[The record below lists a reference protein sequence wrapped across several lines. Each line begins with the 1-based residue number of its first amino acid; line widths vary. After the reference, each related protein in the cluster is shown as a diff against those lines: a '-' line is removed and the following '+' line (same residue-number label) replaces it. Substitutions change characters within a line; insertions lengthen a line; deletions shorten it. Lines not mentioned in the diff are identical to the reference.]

1 MMVDGKGRRVPPE
14 RVLAFLGRLFDLLSR
29 PFIRYELRGGR
40 CADELTVAV
49 IVANHRSF
57 FDIVAGLVALH
68 RFGHH
73 PRILIERRYV
83 DHGILGVLS
92 RAIGAIPVD
101 RDGEGR
107 AAYHAGVDALRA
119 GIPIL
124 VMPEGRLHWDP
135 DDPVSTGPARTGAV
149 RLATQAEVPLVPA
162 ALAGTERVLPP
173 GTRIPRANPFRRK
186 VVACW
191 VADDPVPLTGG
202 DARADTEAVM
212 AALRGLLAGA
222 EAVRADPDRA

>member
-1 MMVDGKGRRVPPE
+1 MSSGRGVTPE
-14 RVLAFLGRLFDLLSR
+14 RVLGWLGRLFDLLSR

-40 CADELTVAV
+40 CADELTVGV

-57 FDIVAGLVALH
+57 IDVVAGLVCLH

-83 DHGILGVLS
+83 EHGILGVLS

-101 RDGEGR
+101 RDGDRR
-107 AAYHAGVDALRA
+107 AALADAVAALRR

-135 DDPVSTGPARTGAV
+135 DDPVSTGPARTGAA
-149 RLATQAEVPLVPA
+149 RLAAQAGVPVVPA

-173 GTRIPRANPFRRK
+173 GRRVPRANPFRRK
-186 VVACW
+186 VVVCW
-191 VADDPVPLTGG
+191 VADDPLMVDGADP
-202 DARADTEAVM
+202 RADTEVVM
-212 AALRGLLAGA
+212 ATLRELLGRA
-222 EAVRADPDRA
+222 EAERVAETHRRRR